1 MAPVRRELVLPP
13 SERQPSNV
21 APAGSNGGRVQTIDD
36 LPMSGRLTMY
46 PQYVVAVSVKLNDTD
61 KETSSTKFGKKTMLP
76 LNTELRLQA
85 RDSDYAYVE
94 CIQRQLPN
102 LIAMPTSWLPRTVR
116 IVGWDEVC

>member
-1 MAPVRRELVLPP
+1 
-13 SERQPSNV
+13 
-21 APAGSNGGRVQTIDD
+21 
-36 LPMSGRLTMY
+36 MY